1 MSSMNSSSQKVLQ
14 DDYAS
19 IIQDNEYDVEV
30 VDSND
35 DEEEESDDDDDSD
48 TEQKK

>member
-1 MSSMNSSSQKVLQ
+1 MSSMNSSSQKVMQ

-30 VDSND
+30 VDSNED
-35 DEEEESDDDDDSD
+35 DEESSDDESD

>member
-1 MSSMNSSSQKVLQ
+1 MSSMNSSSQKVMQ

-30 VDSND
+30 VDSNED
-35 DEEEESDDDDDSD
+35 DEESSDDESD
-48 TEQKK
+48 T

>member
-1 MSSMNSSSQKVLQ
+1 MSSMNSSSQKVMQ

-35 DEEEESDDDDDSD
+35 DEEEESDDDDSD

>member
-35 DEEEESDDDDDSD
+35 DEEEESDDDDSD